1 MNERIKELRKYLH
14 LTQDEFG
21 QKLGIA
27 KSTISNIEKERY
39 SVTNQTIK
47 LIVKEFGVNE
57 HWLRTGES
65 EMFPE
70 SDKTYTIVNLTTQI
84 LTEVPKSFKSRLI
97 TFLVQMPDE
106 QCKLLEEMLYKFLR
120 SENHEWTY

>member
-39 SVTNQTIK
+39 SVTNQTI
-47 LIVKEFGVNE
+47 
-57 HWLRTGES
+57 S
-65 EMFPE
+65 
-70 SDKTYTIVNLTTQI
+70 
-84 LTEVPKSFKSRLI
+84 
-97 TFLVQMPDE
+97 
-106 QCKLLEEMLYKFLR
+106 
-120 SENHEWTY
+120 

>member
-120 SENHEWTY
+120 SENNE

>member
-120 SENHEWTY
+120 SENHE

>member
-97 TFLVQMPDE
+97 TFLVQMPD
-106 QCKLLEEMLYKFLR
+106 
-120 SENHEWTY
+120 

>member
-1 MNERIKELRKYLH
+1 
-14 LTQDEFG
+14 
-21 QKLGIA
+21 
-27 KSTISNIEKERY
+27 
-39 SVTNQTIK
+39 
-47 LIVKEFGVNE
+47 
-57 HWLRTGES
+57 
-65 EMFPE
+65 MFTE

-120 SENHEWTY
+120 SENHE

>member
-39 SVTNQTIK
+39 SVANQTIK

-120 SENHEWTY
+120 SENHE